1 MPLREIRD
9 HAKVISTKQVNKAI
23 AKGQV
28 YKVYLARDA
37 ESHITEPIRQLCH
50 QKGIDVVM
58 VDTMESLGK
67 ASGIEVGAAAVAL
80 VHSQ

>member
-9 HAKVISTKQVNKAI
+9 HAKVIGTKQVNKAL

-28 YKVYLARDA
+28 HKVYLARDA
-37 ESHITEPIRQLCH
+37 ESHITDPIRNLCQ
-50 QKGIDVVM
+50 QKGIAVEM

-67 ASGIEVGAAAVAL
+67 ACGIEVGAAAVAL
-80 VHSQ
+80 IHGQ